1 MTSSESTREADA
13 TTALARRLTGLGW
26 RMVSVES
33 CTGGGIGAR
42 ITDLSGSSD
51 WYEGGWIT
59 YSNAL
64 KVQLGVPADTI
75 DAHGAVSEPV
85 ARAMAGQGRQR
96 AGVEVAVAVTGVAGP
111 SGGSA
116 DKPVGTVWIAW
127 ALPGGV
133 DAEVFHFDGDRQQV
147 RARTVQKAL
156 EGMLQRL

>member
-1 MTSSESTREADA
+1 MTSSESPREAA
-13 TTALARRLTGLGW
+13 ITTALARRLTGLGW

-33 CTGGGIGAR
+33 CTGGGIGAC

-85 ARAMAGQGRQR
+85 ARAMAEQGCLR
-96 AGVEVAVAVTGVAGP
+96 AGVEAAVAVTGVAGP

-133 DAEVFHFDGDRQQV
+133 DAELFHFDGDRQQV
-147 RARTVQKAL
+147 RAHTVQKAL
-156 EGMLQRL
+156 EGLLQRL

>member
-1 MTSSESTREADA
+1 MTSSESPREADA
-13 TTALARRLTGLGW
+13 ATALARRLTGLGW

-64 KVQLGVPADTI
+64 KVQLGVPADAI

-96 AGVEVAVAVTGVAGP
+96 AGVEAAVAVTGVAGP
-111 SGGSA
+111 TGGSA

-133 DAEVFHFDGDRQQV
+133 DAEVFYFDGDRQQV
-147 RARTVQKAL
+147 RAQTVQKAL

>member
-1 MTSSESTREADA
+1 MTSSESPREADV

-42 ITDLSGSSD
+42 ITDMSGSSD

-64 KVQLGVPADTI
+64 KVQLGVPVDTI

-85 ARAMAGQGRQR
+85 ARAMAVQGRQR
-96 AGVEVAVAVTGVAGP
+96 AGVEAAVAVTGVAGP